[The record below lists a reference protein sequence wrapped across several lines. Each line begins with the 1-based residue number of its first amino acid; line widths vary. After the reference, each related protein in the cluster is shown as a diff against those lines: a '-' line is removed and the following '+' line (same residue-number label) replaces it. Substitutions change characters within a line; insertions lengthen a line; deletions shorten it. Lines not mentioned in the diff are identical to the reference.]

1 MNVVDASGWLEY
13 FADGPDAAFFAQ
25 VLQETE
31 SLLVPTVTILEVFR
45 SICRSHGEGPA
56 LQAAAAMQQGTVVPL
71 DTPAALE
78 AGRLAVSHG
87 VPPSAGVALAVA
99 ERHSATVW
107 TMDERVR
114 HAPGVRYRAPSG
126 ARPGAPV
133 EA

>member
-13 FADGPDAAFFAQ
+13 FSDGPDAAFFAQ

-31 SLLVPTVTILEVFR
+31 TLLVPTVTILEVFR
-45 SICRSHGEGPA
+45 RICRSHGEGAA

-78 AGRLAVSHG
+78 AGRLAVSHD
-87 VPPSAGVALAVA
+87 VSASAGAVLAVA

-114 HAPGVRYRAPSG
+114 HAPGVRYREPSG
-126 ARPGAPV
+126 GRSGAPP
-133 EA
+133 A